1 MPSVTSKPPRSLLKR
16 LRLFFLLSMAASALL
31 VLLVFTLLGDRYG
44 RQVLAQKA
52 ELFAEVLA
60 EHLVFDGQGR
70 AIGFD
75 TAAVPPWILSSLA
88 PEMQVRVL
96 DGDGRVHISN
106 GERRSLV
113 PASHAP
119 LPQALSL
126 DILHGGVD
134 MHLATRTV
142 LHQGQ
147 TWVVQLA
154 ASERLISF
162 LRETFGEPGVRRGVL
177 AVSAVFLV
185 VFLVSFQWTLRRSL
199 LPLHDASAAAQRI
212 SPDALGKRLDADA
225 QPAEIQ
231 PLVKAF
237 NQALDRLQRG
247 FEAQQ
252 QFLASAA
259 HELKTPLALI
269 RAQVELGTPAPD
281 RAELLGDIDRMARQ
295 VQQLL
300 LLAETSEPLNYELS
314 VIDPRPILEE
324 ACSVMARV
332 ADRRAVLLQLQVA
345 DGVSTWRADRGAL
358 FTLMRNLLENAIQHS
373 AAGDVVCLHAHAGGF
388 EVSDQ
393 GPGISAQDMP
403 HMFDRF
409 WRGAHRRDDGAGL
422 GLSICAAIAAA
433 HGWEIVPCPRE
444 RGLRMEVRMEVAA
457 GTSSA

>member
-1 MPSVTSKPPRSLLKR
+1 MPFVTSTAPRSLLNR

-60 EHLVFDGQGR
+60 QHLVFDGQGQ

-75 TAAVPPWILSSLA
+75 TEAVPPWILGSLSA
-88 PEMQVRVL
+88 EMQVRVL
-96 DGDGRVHISN
+96 DGRGRVHISN
-106 GERRSLV
+106 GERQSLLPGTPV
-113 PASHAP
+113 TLAQAAS
-119 LPQALSL
+119 Q
-126 DILHGGVD
+126 DILHAGVD

-142 LHQGQ
+142 FHHGQ

-162 LRETFGEPGVRRGVL
+162 LRETFGAPGVRRGVL
-177 AVSAVFLV
+177 SVSAVFLV

-212 SPDALGKRLDADA
+212 SPDALHKRLDANA
-225 QPAEIQ
+225 LPAEIR
-231 PLVKAF
+231 PLAEAF

-269 RAQVELGTPAPD
+269 RAQVELGTPAQD
-281 RAELLGDIDRMARQ
+281 RAELLDDIDRMARQ

-300 LLAETSEPLNYELS
+300 LLAETSEPLNYALS
-314 VIDPRPILEE
+314 AIDPRPILEE
-324 ACSVMARV
+324 ACAVMARV

-345 DGVSTWRADRGAL
+345 EGVSTWRADRGAL
-358 FTLMRNLLENAIQHS
+358 FTLLRNLLENAIQHS
-373 AAGDVVCLHAHAGGF
+373 AAGDVVCLHASAGGF
-388 EVSDQ
+388 SVSDQ
-393 GPGISAQDMP
+393 GPGIAAEDLP
-403 HMFDRF
+403 HVFDRF
-409 WRGAHRRDDGAGL
+409 WRGAHRRDEGAGL

-433 HGWEIVPCPRE
+433 HGWTIVPCPQA
-444 RGLRMEVRMEVAA
+444 RGLRMEVRMEVA
-457 GTSSA
+457 TVPLTP